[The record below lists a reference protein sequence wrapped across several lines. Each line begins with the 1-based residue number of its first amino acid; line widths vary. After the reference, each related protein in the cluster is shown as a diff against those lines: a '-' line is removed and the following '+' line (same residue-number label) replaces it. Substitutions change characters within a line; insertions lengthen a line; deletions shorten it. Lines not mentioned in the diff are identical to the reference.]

1 MLQAARADLFEFT
14 LFPLQRQCLRK
25 TSIVLI
31 VAAGIFRV
39 HIRKIGRAKKTEL
52 TNSNLPAWERRA
64 EVQDNLLSILWI
76 SGK

>member
-25 TSIVLI
+25 ASIVLT

-39 HIRKIGRAKKTEL
+39 HIRKFGRAEKTEL
-52 TNSNLPAWERRA
+52 TNSNLSAWERIA
-64 EVQDNLLSILWI
+64 EVQDSLLSIL
-76 SGK
+76 